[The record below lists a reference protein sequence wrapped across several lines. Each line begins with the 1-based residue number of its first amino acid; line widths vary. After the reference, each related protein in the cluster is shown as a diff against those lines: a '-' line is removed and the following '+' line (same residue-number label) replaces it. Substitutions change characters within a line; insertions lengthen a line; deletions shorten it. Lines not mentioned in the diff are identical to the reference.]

1 MTSAHC
7 PALAEFRVYSVIM
20 RNMGKIRGF
29 LFIIQYFAI
38 YKREFHEGVIMERV
52 AIQNDDISVLA
63 NLQAAEAVSYT

>member
-1 MTSAHC
+1 M
-7 PALAEFRVYSVIM
+7 
-20 RNMGKIRGF
+20 

-63 NLQAAEAVSYT
+63 NLQAADAVSYT